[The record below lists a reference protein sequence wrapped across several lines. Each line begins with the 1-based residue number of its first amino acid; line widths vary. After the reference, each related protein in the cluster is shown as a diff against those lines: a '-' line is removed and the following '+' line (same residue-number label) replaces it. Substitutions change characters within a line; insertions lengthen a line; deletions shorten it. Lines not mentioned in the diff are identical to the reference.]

1 MPGYSTVLFDLDGT
15 LIDSTE
21 LIMSS
26 FRHTMRT
33 HLDTIPS
40 EAEWREGFGTPL
52 RPQLARFARD
62 AGEVD
67 AMVDT
72 YRVYQRARHDRLV
85 TVFPGVPRVMAW
97 LRERQ
102 VAVGIVTSKNR
113 AGTLHGLRHCGLA
126 EYFEVVVTADDV
138 TRHKPDPAPVI
149 EALVRL
155 DRAPGGA
162 VFIGDSPFDCRAGR
176 AAGVST
182 AVALWGPFAR
192 AALEAHQPDH
202 WLVRPEQILE
212 LSEHWARVPAEPA
225 HAPSGS

>member
-1 MPGYSTVLFDLDGT
+1 MAGYSTVLFDLDGT

-33 HLDTIPS
+33 HLGTIPS

-62 AGEVD
+62 AAEVD
-67 AMVDT
+67 AMVET
-72 YRVYQRARHDRLV
+72 YRVYQRAHHDRLV
-85 TVFPGVPRVMAW
+85 TVFPGVPHVMAW

-102 VAVGIVTSKNR
+102 VHLGIVTSKNR

-155 DRAPGGA
+155 DRSPGGA

-202 WLVRPEQILE
+202 WLERPEQILE
-212 LSEHWARVPAEPA
+212 LSEHWARVPPEPA